1 MAYVSKRKQ
10 LYLSVFIAVAVI
22 GAAIA
27 LFVLFIMP
35 KHIYVS
41 FYNDIEDPIEVQEGD
56 VMPELP
62 KPTKYGYEFVG
73 WYYSDSFNDVNKVK
87 EGEDIIETNVMLYP
101 YFVKGVYT
109 ISFDKNGGQ
118 GNNIPSITKEFEE
131 NFYFPTET
139 TAGIY
144 MPDKVLKCWA
154 FNPDGTGQTVKP
166 GSSAKMYGENR
177 TAYAIWDYP
186 TTIIQYITGSGA
198 DYIPSKEYYTGS
210 LVPEEGQDCPIT
222 KTGYEF
228 GGWYLDE
235 EFQNKIDFSTYILPA
250 GEVRFYAK
258 WNPHQFTATF
268 MVDGSVYQTDT
279 IYYDGVVTKPKDPEK
294 IGKIFVS
301 WCLDESLLSNY
312 NFGTKV
318 TKSVILYAKWG
329 DIPAVEDETPAS
341 AFVYLPNADGTIT
354 ITWMKDDSKNITKL
368 IIPRQIDGK
377 NVVELTNVR
386 GLEQLIEVSLP
397 YTIKS
402 ISKETFSGCP
412 KLTKFSMQ
420 SPSEYFA
427 VEDDVLYS
435 ADFKTLYRYPAA
447 KEGSS
452 YTTKSTTVDVMSYA
466 FNNASNLQTLIIDAE
481 NIKESALENCVG
493 VQNLTFG
500 NRVVSVEKN
509 VFNGCNNL
517 TNVVSNSIQI
527 VVENGAIYNFN
538 KTRILKYFDKTP
550 NATYTAPSTL
560 TSADDYAFSGVT
572 NLESAS
578 FGLNFNVLGAYV
590 FSECENLRMI
600 TFQASTFTSVGANTF
615 VNCSNLE
622 TIKLNKNGTNTLYN
636 RLIMDG
642 IEDSIIVDLNS

>member
-1 MAYVSKRKQ
+1 
-10 LYLSVFIAVAVI
+10 
-22 GAAIA
+22 
-27 LFVLFIMP
+27 
-35 KHIYVS
+35 
-41 FYNDIEDPIEVQEGD
+41 
-56 VMPELP
+56 
-62 KPTKYGYEFVG
+62 
-73 WYYSDSFNDVNKVK
+73 
-87 EGEDIIETNVMLYP
+87 
-101 YFVKGVYT
+101 
-109 ISFDKNGGQ
+109 
-118 GNNIPSITKEFEE
+118 
-131 NFYFPTET
+131 
-139 TAGIY
+139 
-144 MPDKVLKCWA
+144 
-154 FNPDGTGQTVKP
+154 
-166 GSSAKMYGENR
+166 
-177 TAYAIWDYP
+177 
-186 TTIIQYITGSGA
+186 
-198 DYIPSKEYYTGS
+198 
-210 LVPEEGQDCPIT
+210 
-222 KTGYEF
+222 
-228 GGWYLDE
+228 
-235 EFQNKIDFSTYILPA
+235 
-250 GEVRFYAK
+250 
-258 WNPHQFTATF
+258 
-268 MVDGSVYQTDT
+268 
-279 IYYDGVVTKPKDPEK
+279 
-294 IGKIFVS
+294 
-301 WCLDESLLSNY
+301 
-312 NFGTKV
+312 
-318 TKSVILYAKWG
+318 
-329 DIPAVEDETPAS
+329 
-341 AFVYLPNADGTIT
+341 
-354 ITWMKDDSKNITKL
+354 
-368 IIPRQIDGK
+368 
-377 NVVELTNVR
+377 
-386 GLEQLIEVSLP
+386 
-397 YTIKS
+397 
-402 ISKETFSGCP
+402 
-412 KLTKFSMQ
+412 MQ